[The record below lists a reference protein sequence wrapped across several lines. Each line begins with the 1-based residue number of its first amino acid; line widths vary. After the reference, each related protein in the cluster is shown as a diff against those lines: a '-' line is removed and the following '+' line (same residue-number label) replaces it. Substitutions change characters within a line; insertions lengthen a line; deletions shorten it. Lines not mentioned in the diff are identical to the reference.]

1 MYILTNSI
9 KSSIVLK
16 ENMFKELYNKTI
28 KLAGH
33 RRSKSILGFISFI
46 ESFIFPI
53 PPDVLIIP
61 MTIAK
66 RNEWFRIAFIA
77 SIGSV
82 LGACLGYFI
91 GYVFFNEVGVK
102 IFELY
107 GVDNTSFL
115 KDKLSS
121 EGGVIA
127 WMTLLAIAGFTPV
140 PFKLL
145 TITSGF
151 VHFNLI
157 YFIIISAVTRGSRF
171 FIIAFLIGNFG
182 PTMKKIIEKKLLPF
196 SILIGILLI
205 IIGYM
210 VYNFLL
216 DFTS

>member
-1 MYILTNSI
+1 
-9 KSSIVLK
+9 
-16 ENMFKELYNKTI
+16 MFKELYFKSI
-28 KLAGH
+28 KLAEH
-33 RRSKSILGFISFI
+33 KNSKSFLGFFSFI

-66 RNEWFRIAFIA
+66 KQEWFKIALIA
-77 SIGSV
+77 TIGSV

-91 GYVFFNEVGVK
+91 GYVFFNEIGIK

-115 KDKLSS
+115 KDKVSS

-127 WMTLLAIAGFTPV
+127 WITLLAIAGFTPV

-151 VHFNLI
+151 VNFNII
-157 YFIIISAVTRGSRF
+157 YFILISIITRGSRF

-182 PTMKKIIEKKLLPF
+182 PTMKKIIEKRLLSV
-196 SILIGILLI
+196 SILISLSVI
-205 IIGYM
+205 IIAYL
-210 VYNFLL
+210 VYKFLL
-216 DFTS
+216 NFSN

>member
-1 MYILTNSI
+1 
-9 KSSIVLK
+9 
-16 ENMFKELYNKTI
+16 MFKELYNRTI

-33 RRSKSILGFISFI
+33 KSSKLILGIISFI

-66 RNEWFRIAFIA
+66 KNDWVKIAFVA
-77 SIGSV
+77 TTGSV
-82 LGACLGYFI
+82 LGALLGYLI
-91 GYVFFNEVGVK
+91 GFVFFNEIGVK

-115 KDKLSS
+115 KEKLSS

-127 WMTLLAIAGFTPV
+127 WISLLAIAGFTPV

-151 VHFNLI
+151 VGFNI
-157 YFIIISAVTRGSRF
+157 FYFIIVSAITRGTRF
-171 FIIAFLIGNFG
+171 FLISFLIGKFG
-182 PTMKKIIEKKLLPF
+182 SAMKEIIEKKLIKL
-196 SILIGILLI
+196 SIVISI
-205 IIGYM
+205 IIIVIAFF
-210 VYNFLL
+210 VYKFLKGFIAL
-216 DFTS
+216 

>member
-1 MYILTNSI
+1 
-9 KSSIVLK
+9 
-16 ENMFKELYNKTI
+16 MFKELYLKTI

-33 RRSKSILGFISFI
+33 KSSKSLLAFFSFI

-53 PPDVLIIP
+53 PPDIFIIP

-66 RNEWFRIAFIA
+66 RDQWARIALIA
-77 SIGSV
+77 TLASV

-91 GYVFFNEVGVK
+91 GYVFFNEIGIK

-107 GVDNTSFL
+107 GVDNALFL
-115 KDKLSS
+115 KEKVSS
-121 EGGVIA
+121 DGGKIA

-151 VHFNLI
+151 VHFNI
-157 YFIIISAVTRGSRF
+157 FYFIIVSLLTRGSRF

-182 PTMKKIIEKKLLPF
+182 PAMKKIIEKKLI
-196 SILIGILLI
+196 SISIILSI
-205 IIGYM
+205 IIIIIAYF

-216 DFTS
+216 NFTS

>member
-1 MYILTNSI
+1 
-9 KSSIVLK
+9 
-16 ENMFKELYNKTI
+16 MFKELYNKTI

-33 RRSKSILGFISFI
+33 KSSKLILGIISFI

-66 RNEWFRIAFIA
+66 KNDWVKIAFVA
-77 SIGSV
+77 TTGSV
-82 LGACLGYFI
+82 LGALLGYLI
-91 GYVFFNEVGVK
+91 GFVFFNEIGIK

-115 KDKLSS
+115 KEKFSS
-121 EGGVIA
+121 DGGVIA

-151 VHFNLI
+151 VGFNIFYFLI
-157 YFIIISAVTRGSRF
+157 VSAITRGTRF
-171 FIIAFLIGNFG
+171 FLISFLIGKFG
-182 PTMKKIIEKKLLPF
+182 SAMKEIIEKKLIKV
-196 SILIGILLI
+196 SIVISI
-205 IIGYM
+205 IIIIVAFL
-210 VYNFLL
+210 VYKFLKG
-216 DFTS
+216 FIVI

>member
-1 MYILTNSI
+1 MI
-9 KSSIVLK
+9 
-16 ENMFKELYNKTI
+16 KELYNKTI
-28 KLAGH
+28 KLAGNK
-33 RRSKSILGFISFI
+33 RSKSILGFISFI

-66 RNEWFRIAFIA
+66 KQEWLRIALIA
-77 SIGSV
+77 TIGSV

-91 GYVFFNEVGVK
+91 GYVFFNEIGIK

-115 KDKLSS
+115 KDKVSS
-121 EGGVIA
+121 EGGAIA
-127 WMTLLAIAGFTPV
+127 WITLLAIAGFTPV

-151 VHFNLI
+151 VNFNII
-157 YFIIISAVTRGSRF
+157 YFIMISIITRGSRF

-182 PTMKKIIEKKLLPF
+182 PTMKKIIEKRLLTV
-196 SILIGILLI
+196 SILISLIVI
-205 IIGYM
+205 IIAYL
-210 VYNFLL
+210 VYKFLVNF
-216 DFTS
+216 SN